1 MVATPYHSRNV
12 PSRFATMIGM
22 ISQPGHRCEYRHFCP
37 IADGWRFQIAD
48 LDGRRIE
55 KVLATD
61 SKLRECR
68 SARKFPDAVAHSDTA
83 A

>member
-1 MVATPYHSRNV
+1 
-12 PSRFATMIGM
+12 MIDT
-22 ISQPGHRCEYRHFCP
+22 ISQPGHRCESRHFCP

-55 KVLATD
+55 KVLATR
-61 SKLRECR
+61 LE
-68 SARKFPDAVAHSDTA
+68 A